1 MLKSPTATCNF
12 IFKGCMDVCGIL
24 VWTNKVLVTFRPPW
38 AEAWIWFW
46 AALWSGSGPGL
57 SEAGGVMISERGVNL
72 WVTARPAVRLD
83 VYEADNSW
91 RRRLAVIQ
99 STQQMASVWLTAAVT
114 SRLKQHGVGTFTK
127 LSDMQRP
134 QHPSWSTFR
143 LRAAEEWRMCFSV
156 LPQTVKKRNMVYL
169 LRF

>member
-1 MLKSPTATCNF
+1 M
-12 IFKGCMDVCGIL
+12 
-24 VWTNKVLVTFRPPW
+24 
-38 AEAWIWFW
+38 
-46 AALWSGSGPGL
+46 
-57 SEAGGVMISERGVNL
+57 
-72 WVTARPAVRLD
+72 
-83 VYEADNSW
+83 
-91 RRRLAVIQ
+91 IQ

-143 LRAAEEWRMCFSV
+143 LRAAEECFSV
-156 LPQTVKKRNMVYL
+156 LASDSKTFQFIAQKKRNMVYL

>member
-1 MLKSPTATCNF
+1 
-12 IFKGCMDVCGIL
+12 MDVCVCGIW

-46 AALWSGSGPGL
+46 AALWCGSGPGL
-57 SEAGGVMISERGVNL
+57 SEAGGVMISKRGVNL

-114 SRLKQHGVGTFTK
+114 SRLKQRGVGTFTK

-156 LPQTVKKRNMVYL
+156 LASDSKTFQFIAQKKRNMVYL